1 MHLARQLL
9 AAALAAAG
17 PTAAAK
23 AASLAALVAL
33 VAAPG
38 AARAE
43 SPPTTVIRNDGHNG
57 GPAAFPT
64 GFAAGDI
71 IAARLDTGTDFAQLE
86 DIQVLFG
93 GPGTF
98 GIHPVTIKIWEDFAE
113 TVEPGPEIFSLDTS
127 LVATDGL
134 QVISVFTGMSLPS
147 KFRVGFVLHES
158 APPMVGHDLDG
169 TLASDENFVMR
180 AGAGGGWQR
189 SQQAGAS
196 GDWIIQARIQAF
208 NLPGP
213 GPGPGP
219 DPVSC
224 GGVTCPPGQFCDR
237 TASICT
243 FECVTEDD
251 CGGAFCNRFGQ
262 CVGEGSG
269 CCQTGGGSSAGYAA
283 TGLGLGVLALLVRRR
298 RQRPRR
304 P

>member
-1 MHLARQLL
+1 MHLARYLTV
-9 AAALAAAG
+9 AALAAA
-17 PTAAAK
+17 A
-23 AASLAALVAL
+23 LAVLVAS
-33 VAAPG
+33 PQ

-43 SPPTTVIRNDGHNG
+43 SPPSAVIRNDNHNG

-64 GFAAGDI
+64 GFGPGDI

-113 TVEPGPEIFSLDTS
+113 TVEPGAEIFSLDTS
-127 LVATDGL
+127 LLAADAL

-147 KFRVGFVLHES
+147 KFRVGIVLAES
-158 APPMVGHDLDG
+158 APPMIGHDLDS

-189 SQQAGAS
+189 SQQAGAT
-196 GDWIIQARIQAF
+196 GDWIIQARIQTF
-208 NLPGP
+208 NLPMPGP
-213 GPGPGP
+213 GPS
-219 DPVSC
+219 PVTC
-224 GGVTCPPGQFCDR
+224 GGVACPPGQFCDPMAR
-237 TASICT
+237 ICT
-243 FECVTEDD
+243 FECATNDD

-269 CCQTGGGSSAGYAA
+269 CCQTGSGGSAGYAA
-283 TGLGLGVLALLVRRR
+283 TSLGVGVLALLVRRR
-298 RQRPRR
+298 RRPRPR